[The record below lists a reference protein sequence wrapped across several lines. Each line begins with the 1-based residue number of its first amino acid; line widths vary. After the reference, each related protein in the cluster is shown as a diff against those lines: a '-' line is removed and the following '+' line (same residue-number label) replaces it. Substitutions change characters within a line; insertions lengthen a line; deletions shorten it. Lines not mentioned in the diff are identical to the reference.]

1 MFSYDS
7 KFSQTVNQIIDC
19 VFLSLLWTL
28 SSLPVIT
35 IGASTTAL
43 YATVDKVFRREE
55 GSIWKEYWRVF
66 RRDFKRATGLWGIMV
81 VILAVLGANFYAAF
95 SAGVRNENL
104 VIGLQIGAL
113 FLTAL
118 MAIWLQC
125 WFPYLSRFDDSVKT
139 ILKNTM
145 AIMLAETK
153 VALRL
158 LLLLLLVIG
167 LDAVLAMYVP
177 ILTILMPVAYISAL
191 NRILERLF
199 ARYLAQQNQSS
210 QIPSQEV
217 VNE

>member
-1 MFSYDS
+1 MFSYNS

-19 VFLSLLWTL
+19 FFLTLLWL
-28 SSLPVIT
+28 VSSLPVIT

-43 YATVDKVFRREE
+43 YATIDKVFRREE
-55 GSIWKEYWRVF
+55 GGIWKEYWRVF
-66 RRDFKRATGLWGIMV
+66 RRDFKRATCLWGIMV
-81 VILAVLGANFYAAF
+81 LILAVLAGNFYAAF
-95 SAGVRNENL
+95 IEGVSNGSL
-104 VIGLQIGAL
+104 VVALQIGAL

-125 WFPYLSRFDDSVKT
+125 WFPYLSRFDDPVKI

-158 LLLLLLVIG
+158 LLLFLLVVV
-167 LDAVLAMYVP
+167 LDAILAMYAPV
-177 ILTILMPVAYISAL
+177 LTIFMPVAYISSL

-199 ARYLAQQNQSS
+199 ARYIAQQNESS
-210 QIPSQEV
+210 QISSEKV
-217 VNE
+217 VSE